1 MERKDLI
8 ESGRA
13 TNVLVKT
20 WKKNADEYITDF
32 VKRRKY
38 QSIDLSRCKGFISP
52 SILKLSLDNSMY
64 NIQSINYLPDTKSFM
79 VIDGNSNCYYSV
91 NIWGEMTD
99 LTIDDYLKILKI
111 INAIEKADNAAKDY

>member
-8 ESGRA
+8 ESGKA

-38 QSIDLSRCKGFISP
+38 QSIDFSRCKGFISP
-52 SILKLSLDNSMY
+52 SILDFSLDKSLY
-64 NIQSINYLPDTKSFM
+64 NVQSINYMPDTQSFM
-79 VIDGNSNCYYSV
+79 VVDANSNYFYSV

-99 LTIDDYLKILKI
+99 LSIDDYLKILKLI
-111 INAIEKADNAAKDY
+111 KAIEKANDAAKDY